1 MSFTPKSIT
10 QNLPIINLFHR
21 LQDVHTS
28 AFFTYLS
35 MNRWFGVALDWTIT
49 VYSAICVFSFMLFDD
64 GEMSSH
70 GFRDLGSMTHLSN
83 TLQYNGI
90 I

>member
-1 MSFTPKSIT
+1 MSEFFP
-10 QNLPIINLFHR
+10 NLDILNR

-49 VYSAICVFSFMLFDD
+49 VYSAICVFSFMLIDD
-64 GEMSSH
+64 GK
-70 GFRDLGSMTHLSN
+70 
-83 TLQYNGI
+83 
-90 I
+90 

>member
-1 MSFTPKSIT
+1 MIHIFTKKT
-10 QNLPIINLFHR
+10 QFCCKILSDFYFFNR

-49 VYSAICVFSFMLFDD
+49 VYSAICVFSFMLVDD
-64 GEMSSH
+64 GEM
-70 GFRDLGSMTHLSN
+70 MAT
-83 TLQYNGI
+83 
-90 I
+90 